1 VGEPPPGLGAFIR
14 EQRRL
19 ANLSIRRL
27 ADLAQ
32 ISNPYL
38 SQLERGLHEPSVR
51 VLNSLAQA
59 LDLSAEV
66 LLDQAGLLRDVRTKD
81 KSAPGDPSAS
91 SANAP
96 EAGGSPGTAGSRDT
110 ERAIRSDS
118 RLSDSQKRALL
129 TVYRSYIAAPAAHSA
144 IDLVSNSKADSS
156 TVGDP

>member
-1 VGEPPPGLGAFIR
+1 MGEPEPGLGAFIR

-81 KSAPGDPSAS
+81 AS
-91 SANAP
+91 SRNPATP
-96 EAGGSPGTAGSRDT
+96 GGGMSDPPGPGET
-110 ERAIRSDS
+110 ERAIRADP

-129 TVYRSYIAAPAAHSA
+129 TVYRSYIAAPPT
-144 IDLVSNSKADSS
+144 DPPADH
-156 TVGDP
+156 DPAGGP

>member
-1 VGEPPPGLGAFIR
+1 MPEDSGDTGSASSAALGAFIK

-51 VLNSLAQA
+51 ILNSLAQA

-66 LLDQAGLLRDVRTKD
+66 LLDQAGLLRDIRD
-81 KSAPGDPSAS
+81 GDLAGESPEGADS
-91 SANAP
+91 S
-96 EAGGSPGTAGSRDT
+96 EAGSDKGARHGAKEDLPST
-110 ERAIRSDS
+110 EAAIRVDE
-118 RLSDSQKRALL
+118 RLSAAQKRALIA
-129 TVYRSYIAAPAAHSA
+129 VYRSY
-144 IDLVSNSKADSS
+144 VSG
-156 TVGDP
+156 TPTPEGG

>member
-1 VGEPPPGLGAFIR
+1 MPEEPGDAGSASSAALGSFIR

-51 VLNSLAQA
+51 ILNSLAQA

-66 LLDQAGLLRDVRTKD
+66 LLDQAGLLRDIRDGDLVGESSDTAD
-81 KSAPGDPSAS
+81 APTS
-91 SANAP
+91 SGSHPAEHGARQAAP
-96 EAGGSPGTAGSRDT
+96 ISTEA
-110 ERAIRSDS
+110 AIRADE
-118 RLSDSQKRALL
+118 RLSAAQKRALIA
-129 TVYRSYIAAPAAHSA
+129 VYRSYVSGAPASGS
-144 IDLVSNSKADSS
+144 D
-156 TVGDP
+156 

>member
-1 VGEPPPGLGAFIR
+1 VGEPEPGLGAFIR

-66 LLDQAGLLRDVRTKD
+66 LLDQAGLLRDVRSKEKAATEGA
-81 KSAPGDPSAS
+81 APP
-91 SANAP
+91 
-96 EAGGSPGTAGSRDT
+96 AGGVPETPGPPAT
-110 ERAIRSDS
+110 EMAIRCDS

-129 TVYRSYIAAPAAHSA
+129 TVYRSYVAAAPP
-144 IDLVSNSKADSS
+144 S
-156 TVGDP
+156 TTAGSYPHEVTVK